1 MEEAQEN
8 TKMLTVDK
16 EVKDI
21 FKEEEKHQ
29 VLKEK
34 NVRMEKTSFSAFSV
48 YWKINCEDCGKT
60 FKNLEIQEKH
70 IKEEYDINSIETYLR
85 R

>member
-16 EVKDI
+16 EAKDI

-29 VLKEK
+29 VLNEK
-34 NVRMEKTSFSAFSV
+34 NVRMEKLLSLLSLFTERLTV
-48 YWKINCEDCGKT
+48 KIVERHLK
-60 FKNLEIQEKH
+60 I
-70 IKEEYDINSIETYLR
+70 
-85 R
+85 